1 MIGNEF
7 WGLSEMFEITHADN
21 KKTSTV
27 WQMRSEVS
35 IVFLR
40 YTTLPTMALSNR
52 SKGQRS
58 GLTLSELLPW
68 FIYKAMKR
76 LYDTLLVECYR
87 RRGKMS
93 RNTAKKY

>member
-1 MIGNEF
+1 
-7 WGLSEMFEITHADN
+7 
-21 KKTSTV
+21 
-27 WQMRSEVS
+27 
-35 IVFLR
+35 
-40 YTTLPTMALSNR
+40 MALSNR

-58 GLTLSELLPW
+58 SLTLSELLPW

-87 RRGKMS
+87 RREKMS